1 MQRISKL
8 ALLTFLLTVSSSIL
22 ATSGYKNGFIPN
34 KGQWPN
40 QVKYRMSIPS
50 GAVFLEKDAITYALY
65 NGSQVAAIHGKAHD
79 HNHSGADHQA
89 MIDHHALRMHFFGN
103 RMVEPRSILPGATKF
118 NYYRGKDR
126 RKWAGGLNAYKEV
139 FYDGFYPQ
147 TDLRVYTNDHGM
159 KYDFIVHPGGNPTD
173 ISFEYQGADKVK
185 LHNGS
190 LKIKTSLGEI
200 VEMAP
205 VAWQIIDGLKVSV
218 SCDFQLVNGVV
229 SFNTSQYN
237 SSYDLIIDPQ
247 VIFATYSGS
256 TDDNWGFTATYDN
269 AGNGYSGGIA
279 FGANFPT
286 TVGAYQ
292 VPFGGGQID
301 IGILKYTP
309 DGSSALYITYLGGND
324 MELPHSMIVNEYDE
338 LLVYGTTGSD
348 DFPVTSGA
356 YSTIFQGGPATS
368 FENGF
373 IGINNGLDLFV
384 IRLSTDGSNLL
395 ASTYVGGSGNDG
407 FNSASELVP
416 NYADEIRGSL
426 WVDSDNNVYVGTSTQ
441 STDFPVSSDAFQPNF
456 GGGGQDGVIL
466 KLDGNLSSLQ
476 WATYL
481 GGQQNDGIFYLTVDR
496 DVNVIVTGG
505 TVSQNFP
512 TTLNAFQTSSLGGV
526 DGFVSK
532 IDSSGSTLV
541 ASTLISS
548 NVYDQSYIVG
558 TDNTNHVY
566 IFGQTSNSGNDF
578 ILNSPVAVPGGN
590 QFLTK
595 LTPDLTSRVWST
607 TFGNASGQPDI
618 SPTALLVDVC
628 DKIYVTGWGGV
639 INSFGTTT
647 NGLTTTSDAF
657 QSSTD
662 GNDFY
667 LYVIDNEAQNLEY
680 ASFLGGN
687 GSLDHVDG
695 GTSRFDR
702 KGVIYQS
709 ICAGCG
715 GLSDL
720 PVTPNAYSPTNNSS
734 NCNNALVK
742 FDFESPITVSA
753 FVNAND
759 PVGCAPY
766 EVNFENTSVN
776 ADVFSWRLDDVEI
789 GTSQNLTY
797 TFNSSG
803 VYEVILIAT
812 SSQTCNESDTV
823 SITITVLESIQGSL
837 PDISGCTGQ
846 EVILGPDGFTDPYY
860 TFQWT
865 PAIGLSDDGIKKP
878 ILIVDTTTEYT
889 LIVSIGA
896 CSDTLVQVVNAFGG
910 TVTDLSPISE
920 CLFDT
925 VQIGLDGP
933 VEGAISY
940 QWIPSNNLSSSTVY
954 NPDFYISSDA
964 SLSLAVTR
972 AEGCVDTFNLEIE
985 ARTDIIDAGAD
996 VNACAGEPAQIG
1008 LPDLQDNYIY
1018 QWSPSTGLSAANV
1031 ATPIAIVSETTQYS
1045 LLKIPKPGI
1054 QGCPGSDQ
1062 IVINIV
1068 PKPTALFGVNTSGD
1082 CTGVSVQVS
1091 DSSSDYQELEWFV
1104 NNGIT
1109 IDGANPVFNFP
1120 YSDTLKI
1127 TLIASNGECRDT
1139 ISYSEYI
1146 KGIKDFYK
1154 ENTVNVFSPN
1164 GDGINDCF
1172 SPALQLENNSVNTK
1186 FLPCSDVIIYDRWGI
1201 KVFDSS
1207 TEGDNSCWDGKNQA
1221 GEDMPEAVYFYIYI
1235 YEADQKEGF
1244 VHLRREK

>member
-1 MQRISKL
+1 MQRLSKL
-8 ALLTFLLTVSSSIL
+8 ILLTLLLAVSSSIL
-22 ATSGYKNGFIPN
+22 ATSGYRNGFIPN
-34 KGQWPN
+34 NGQWPS
-40 QVKYRMSIPS
+40 QVKYRMAIPS
-50 GAVFLEKDAITYALY
+50 GAVFLEKDAITYTLY
-65 NGSQVAAIHGKAHD
+65 NGNQVAAIHGKSHD
-79 HNHSGADHQA
+79 HEHADFPHPA
-89 MIDHHALRMHFFGN
+89 MIDHHALRMHFLGN
-103 RMVEPRSILPGATKF
+103 QLVEPRSILPGATKF
-118 NYYRGKDR
+118 NYFRGKDR
-126 RKWAGGLNAYKEV
+126 RNWAGGLSAYKEV

-147 TDLRVYTNDHGM
+147 TDLRVYTNDQGM
-159 KYDFIVHPGGNPTD
+159 KYDFIVHPGGNPSD
-173 ISFEYQGADKVK
+173 ISFEYQGADKLK
-185 LHNGS
+185 LQNGNIT
-190 LKIKTSLGEI
+190 IKTSLGEI

-205 VAWQIIDGLKVSV
+205 IAWQIIDGVQVSV
-218 SCDFQLVNGVV
+218 QCNFQLLNGVV
-229 SFNTSQYN
+229 RFETSQYN
-237 SSYDLIIDPQ
+237 SNYDLIIDPQ

-256 TDDNWGFTATYDN
+256 PDDNWGFTATYDN
-269 AGNGYSGGIA
+269 GGNGYSGGIA

-309 DGSSALYITYLGGND
+309 DGSNALYITYLGGND

-348 DFPVTSGA
+348 DFPVTNGA
-356 YSTIFQGGPATS
+356 YSTNFQGGPATS

-373 IGINNGLDLFV
+373 ISINNGLDLFV
-384 IRLSTDGSNLL
+384 VRLSSDGSNLL

-407 FNSASELVP
+407 FNSATELVP

-441 STDFPVSSDAFQPNF
+441 STDFPVSSNAFQPNF
-456 GGGGQDGVIL
+456 GGGSQDGVIL
-466 KLDGNLSSLQ
+466 KLDGNLSALE

-496 DVNVIVTGG
+496 DENVIVTGG
-505 TVSQNFP
+505 TVSPNFP
-512 TTLNAFQTSSLGGV
+512 TTANAFQTSSLGDV

-532 IDSSGSTLV
+532 VDSSGSTLI

-548 NVYDQSYIVG
+548 SVYDQSYIVG
-558 TDNTNHVY
+558 TDNTNHIY
-566 IFGQTSNSGNDF
+566 IFGQTSSSGNDF
-578 ILNSPVAVPGGN
+578 ILDSPVAVPGGN

-595 LTPDLTSRVWST
+595 LSPELNSRVWST

-628 DKIYVTGWGGV
+628 DKIYVTGWGGI

-647 NGLTTTSDAF
+647 TGLTTTPDAF
-657 QSSTD
+657 QSTTD

-667 LYVIDNEAQNLEY
+667 LYVIDNQAQNLVY

-776 ADVFSWRLDDVEI
+776 ADVFSWRLDNVEI

-823 SITITVLESIQGSL
+823 SITITVLESLQGSL
-837 PDISGCTGQ
+837 PDIEGCKGQ
-846 EVILGPDGFTDPYY
+846 EIILGPDGFTDPYFN
-860 TFQWT
+860 FQWT
-865 PAIGLSDDGIKKP
+865 PSIGLSDDGIKKP
-878 ILIVDTTTEYT
+878 TLVVDTTTEYT
-889 LIVSIGA
+889 LIVSIGSCA
-896 CSDTLVQVVNAFGG
+896 DTLVQIVNAFESSI
-910 TVTDLSPISE
+910 VQLSPISE

-925 VQIGLDGP
+925 VQIGLNGP
-933 VEGAISY
+933 VAGALSY
-940 QWIPSNNLSSSTVY
+940 QWLPTTNVSSSSIY
-954 NPDFYISSDA
+954 NPEYFISGDA
-964 SLSLAVTR
+964 SLSLAVAR
-972 AEGCVDTFNLEIE
+972 DYGCVDTFYLDIEGRFEVVDEIP
-985 ARTDIIDAGAD
+985 DIGA
-996 VNACAGEPAQIG
+996 CSEEPTQIG
-1008 LPDLQDNYIY
+1008 LPDLLNEYTY
-1018 QWSPSTGLSAANV
+1018 LWNPPAGLSAINV
-1031 ATPIAIVSETTQYS
+1031 ATPIATVSQNTQYS
-1045 LLKIPKPGI
+1045 FYKIPKSGVE
-1054 QGCPGSDQ
+1054 GCPELDS
-1062 IVINIV
+1062 ITINV
-1068 PKPTALFGVNTSGD
+1068 VARPNALFEVNFSGD
-1082 CTGVSVQVS
+1082 CTGISVQVS
-1091 DSSSDYQELEWFV
+1091 DSSSDYLELEWFV
-1104 NNGIT
+1104 SNGIS
-1109 IDGANPVFNFP
+1109 IEGVNSVFNFP

-1127 TLIASNGECRDT
+1127 MLIASNSECRDT
-1139 ISYSEYI
+1139 LTYSEYF
-1146 KGIKDFYK
+1146 KGLKDYLN

-1164 GDGINDCF
+1164 SDGINDCF
-1172 SPALQLENNSVNTK
+1172 SPALQLENDTIK
-1186 FLPCSDVIIYDRWGI
+1186 TTFLPCVDLIVYDRWGI

-1207 TEGDNSCWDGKNQA
+1207 TQGVNTCWDGKNQA
-1221 GEDMPEAVYFYIYI
+1221 GEDMPEAVYYYIFI
-1235 YEADQKEGF
+1235 YEAEQREGF
-1244 VHLRREK
+1244 VHLKREK

>member
-1 MQRISKL
+1 MQRLSKFSL
-8 ALLTFLLTVSSSIL
+8 ILFLLVVNSSL
-22 ATSGYKNGFIPN
+22 FATNGYRNGFIPN
-34 KGQWPN
+34 QGQWSS
-40 QVKYRMSIPS
+40 QVEYRMSIPS
-50 GAVFLEKDAITYALY
+50 GAVFLEKDAITYALF
-65 NGSQVAAIHGKAHD
+65 NGKQVAEIHGKAHD
-79 HNHSGADHQA
+79 HQHIEAHQPA
-89 MIDHHALRMHFFGN
+89 LIDHHALRMHFLGN

-118 NYYRGKDR
+118 NYYKGKDR
-126 RKWAGGLNAYKEV
+126 RNWAGGLLAYQEV

-147 TDLRVYTNDHGM
+147 TDLRVYTNDQGM
-159 KYDFIVHPGGNPTD
+159 KYDFIVHPGGNPSD
-173 ISFEYQGADKVK
+173 ILFEYQGADKVK
-185 LHNGS
+185 LQKGNIT
-190 LKIKTSLGEI
+190 IKTSLGEI

-205 VAWQIIDGLKVSV
+205 IAWQIIDGVKVPVQCS
-218 SCDFQLVNGVV
+218 FQLINGVV
-229 SFNTSQYN
+229 SFET
-237 SSYDLIIDPQ
+237 SSYNANHDLIIDPQ

-286 TVGAYQ
+286 TLGAYQ

-309 DGSSALYITYLGGND
+309 DGTNALYITYLGGSD

-338 LLVYGTTGSD
+338 LLIYGTTGSD
-348 DFPVTSGA
+348 DFPVTNGA
-356 YSTIFQGGPATS
+356 YSTNFQGGPPTS

-373 IGINNGLDLFV
+373 ISINNGVDLFIV
-384 IRLSTDGSNLL
+384 RLSTDGSTLL
-395 ASTYVGGSGNDG
+395 ASTFVGGTGNDG
-407 FNSASELVP
+407 LNSAPELVP

-426 WVDSDNNVYVGTSTQ
+426 WVDSDNNVYVGTSTE
-441 STDFPVSSDAFQPNF
+441 STDFPVSSNAIQPVF
-456 GGGGQDGVIL
+456 GGGTQDGVIL
-466 KLDGNLSSLQ
+466 KLDGNLSTLQ

-496 DVNVIVTGG
+496 DENVVVTGG

-512 TTLNAFQTSSLGGV
+512 VTANAFQGSSLGDI

-532 IDSSGSTLV
+532 IDSSGSTLI
-541 ASTLISS
+541 ASTYISS
-548 NVYDQSYIVG
+548 SVYDQSYIVG

-566 IFGQTSNSGNDF
+566 IFGQTASSGNEF
-578 ILNSPVAVPGGN
+578 ILDSPVAVPGGN

-595 LTPDLTSRVWST
+595 LSPDLSSRVWST

-618 SPTALLVDVC
+618 APTALLVDVC
-628 DKIYVTGWGGV
+628 DKIYVTGWGGA

-647 NGLTTTSDAF
+647 NGLTTTPDAF
-657 QSSTD
+657 QSTTD

-667 LYVIDNEAQNLEY
+667 LYVIDNQAQNLEY

-720 PVTPNAYSPTNNSS
+720 PVTPNAFSPTNNSS

-766 EVNFENTSVN
+766 TVNFENTSVN
-776 ADVFSWRLDDVEI
+776 ADQFSWRLENVEI
-789 GTSQNLTY
+789 GTSQNLSY
-797 TFNSSG
+797 TFTSSG
-803 VYEVILIAT
+803 VYEVILIAS

-823 SITITVLESIQGSL
+823 SITITVLESIQGNL
-837 PDISGCTGQ
+837 PDITGCIGQ

-860 TFQWT
+860 SFQWT
-865 PAIGLSDDGIKKP
+865 PAFGLSDDGVKKP
-878 ILIVDTTTEYT
+878 TLVVDTTTSFT
-889 LIVSIGA
+889 LIVSIGSCA
-896 CSDTLVQVVNAFGG
+896 DTLIQVVNAEGG
-910 TVTDLSPISE
+910 SVTDLPPVSA
-920 CLFDT
+920 CVFDT
-925 VQIGLDGP
+925 VQIGLSGP
-933 VEGAISY
+933 IQGAVSY
-940 QWIPSNNLSSSTVY
+940 QWFPSNNLSSPTIY
-954 NPDFYISSDA
+954 NPEYTVDDDA
-964 SLSLAVTR
+964 SLSLAVTS
-972 AEGCVDTFNLEIE
+972 AEGCVDTFNLQIDS
-985 ARTDIIDAGAD
+985 RTDSIDAGPD
-996 VNACAGEPAQIG
+996 VNACSDEPAQIG
-1008 LPDLQDNYIY
+1008 LPDLQNNYTY
-1018 QWSPSTGLSAANV
+1018 QWSPSTGLSAANE
-1031 ATPIAIVSETTQYS
+1031 ATPIAIVNQTTQYS
-1045 LLKIPKPGI
+1045 LLKIPKPGVA
-1054 QGCPGSDQ
+1054 GCPGTDQ
-1062 IVINIV
+1062 VTINIV
-1068 PKPTALFGVNTSGD
+1068 AKPTALFGVNTSGD

-1091 DSSSDYQELEWFV
+1091 DSSSNYLELDWFV

-1109 IDGANPVFNFP
+1109 IEGVNPTFNFP

-1127 TLIASNGECRDT
+1127 TLIARNGECRDT

-1146 KGIKDFYK
+1146 KGLKDFYK
-1154 ENTVNVFSPN
+1154 ENTVNAFSPN

-1172 SPALQLENNSVNTK
+1172 SPALQLENNAVNTK

-1221 GEDMPEAVYFYIYI
+1221 GEEMPEAVYFYVYI
-1235 YEADQKEGF
+1235 YEAEQKEGF
-1244 VHLRREK
+1244 VHLKREK